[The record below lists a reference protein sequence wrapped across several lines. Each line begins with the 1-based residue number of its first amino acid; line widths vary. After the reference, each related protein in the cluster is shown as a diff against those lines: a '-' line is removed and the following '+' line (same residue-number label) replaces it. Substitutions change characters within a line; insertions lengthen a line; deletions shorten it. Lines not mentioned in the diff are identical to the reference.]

1 MGLRKISRDRKNNKV
16 CFLFK
21 ERYSQSET
29 EYLVDESTLESMLEH
44 TISSLWFIQKRI
56 DGRVVFPEFPPSE
69 TVVRI
74 FNRAAEVLGDKK
86 TAGEWLRDHQP
97 ALGGHIPL
105 DLLWSDDGAKEVED
119 LLVRID
125 HGVVL

>member
-1 MGLRKISRDRKNNKV
+1 MSLRKISRDRKNNKV

-21 ERYSQSET
+21 ERHSQSET
-29 EYLVDESTLESMLEH
+29 EYLVDESALESTLEH
-44 TISSLWFIQKRI
+44 IVNSLWFIQKRI
-56 DGRVVFPEFPPSE
+56 DGKVVFPECPPSE
-69 TVVRI
+69 AVARV
-74 FNRAAEVLGDKK
+74 FSRAAEVFGDKK

-119 LLVRID
+119 LLLRID
-125 HGVVL
+125 HGVIS